1 MGTRLFVSVDLD
13 DLAEEVARVQE
24 PLRLDGLRLT
34 DPADAH
40 VTVKFLGDTDPDR
53 IDALTEV
60 LEAAAADAAVGP
72 FEVSLEGYGVFPSLE
87 YISVV
92 YLGVGAG
99 SEQLT
104 RLHEAV
110 EARTTALGFD
120 PEDHAFTPHVTL
132 GRMDHAASKDR
143 VQQLVREHHPDAG
156 RTRVSELRLTES
168 TLTGDGPAY
177 ETVAAVPL

>member
-13 DLAEEVARVQE
+13 DLAEEVARVQA
-24 PLRLDGLRLT
+24 PLRLDGLRPT

-53 IDALTEV
+53 IGPLTEA
-60 LEAAAADAAVGP
+60 LEAAAAAADVGA
-72 FEVSLEGYGVFPSLE
+72 FDVSLGGYGVFPSLE

-92 YLGVGAG
+92 YLGVRAGAN
-99 SEQLT
+99 ELT

-110 EARTTALGFD
+110 EARTTDLGFD
-120 PEDHAFTPHVTL
+120 PEDHEFTPHVTL
-132 GRMDHAASKDR
+132 ARMDHAASKDR
-143 VQQLVREHHPDAG
+143 VGELVRERDPDAG

-168 TLTGDGPAY
+168 TLTDDGPVY